1 MELNFRNYKK
11 YNETNKAYNDFI
23 QKFMSVIDLVVPI
36 KERQVKQNF
45 QEWFDGKIVDEIK
58 NRNKL
63 FKNLK
68 NQNYTLTKISI
79 MWQDINQG
87 KWFLI
92 KRYRFLKKKV
102 SESIG
107 KPKALWKAL
116 KSLGLPNRFS
126 SCEVS
131 AFKMKNTV
139 EHDGN

>member
-68 NQNYTLTKISI
+68 NQNYTLTKIFI

-92 KRYRFLKKKV
+92 KRYRFLKKK
-102 SESIG
+102 
-107 KPKALWKAL
+107 
-116 KSLGLPNRFS
+116 
-126 SCEVS
+126 
-131 AFKMKNTV
+131 
-139 EHDGN
+139 